1 MKASDG
7 RVYYQNNKTKKT
19 QWTKP
24 EPLKPLPSGW
34 RRGYTKDGREYFLN
48 DSTQKTQWDFPTEPA
63 EIQAPPPYA
72 PSNIENNNNQGI
84 GYETNA
90 PPMAYAY
97 GGGDQQPGGEG
108 GEGGAMT
115 QY

>member
-34 RRGYTKDGREYFLN
+34 RRGYTQDGREYFLN
-48 DSTQKTQWDFPTEPA
+48 DITQKTQWDFPTEPA
-63 EIQAPPPYA
+63 ELQAPPPYA
-72 PSNIENNNNQGI
+72 PSNIDNHDQGI
-84 GYETNA
+84 AYEMDA
-90 PPMAYAY
+90 PPMAY
-97 GGGDQQPGGEG
+97 GGGDDQPGGE

-115 QY
+115 QF